1 MAADFDDL
9 FFYPLHAPSTDSSS
23 SSILDVAL
31 TAEEAVVREGYLL
44 VWIVTTV
51 LGIGAM
57 VYQCRRLRILL
68 RERRSRR
75 QQQCDQPNTFHSTDT
90 ALDTDDLIVVEQHHL
105 QELERERAD
114 HVRLTNEL
122 KAATKMQSTVRAQL
136 HQLKSA
142 LSMMQQQRQQQQ
154 TTRNQAS
161 RNEPVRPEATRE
173 LDETTTKTTIPTIMT
188 NKKRVR
194 KPLVKPSIE
203 AISKKSD

>member
-1 MAADFDDL
+1 MAADFDSL
-9 FFYPLHAPSTDSSS
+9 FFYPLHAPPTDSSS
-23 SSILDVAL
+23 SSILDVEL
-31 TAEEAVVREGYLL
+31 TAEETVVLEGYLL

-68 RERRSRR
+68 RERRLER
-75 QQQCDQPNTFHSTDT
+75 QQQRDQPNTFHTADT
-90 ALDTDDLIVVEQHHL
+90 ALDADDLIVVEQHNL

-142 LSMMQQQRQQQQ
+142 LSTMQQQQQQ
-154 TTRNQAS
+154 TTRDQAS
-161 RNEPVRPEATRE
+161 RNEPVRPEARRE
-173 LDETTTKTTIPTIMT
+173 LDETTTTTTTVPTIIT